1 MKKILYAGAE
11 IMPFAATGGLGDV
24 LGSLPAAIAK
34 ECKGDAD
41 VRVVMPLYKTVKPE
55 WRAQMKDEAVIYV
68 DLAWRHQYC
77 GIKSL
82 EKDGVTFYFIDNE
95 YYFGRDKL
103 YGYYDDGE
111 RYAFFSK
118 AILDLMGAVSFYP
131 DIYNAN
137 DWQTAMSVVYLE
149 KMYKKYEAYR
159 HIKSVFTIHNIEY
172 QGKYPYSIIPD
183 VLGIGEYDTLDYDG
197 CVNVMKGAIECAWKV
212 STVSPT
218 YANEILGEEKSHGLC
233 HCLCN
238 HVGKL
243 SGILNGIDY
252 NYYDPS
258 KDTEIEKNFTSRS
271 TGRKKENKFALQRE
285 LGLPERDVPM
295 LAVISRLASHK
306 GLDLIKDV
314 LSGIVAENDLQ
325 FVVLG
330 TGEADFEEFFKWLER
345 EYPDKCRALIT
356 YNRDLAKRLYAA
368 SDIFLMPSKSEPC
381 GLSQMI
387 ASRYGS
393 IPVVRETGG
402 LYDSIKG
409 YWIDEA
415 GEIQGNGF
423 TFANYNSYELRDRI
437 EAALALY
444 ADEDLRKRMTVK
456 IMKTD
461 FSWSASAKKYLEMY
475 EI

>member
-11 IMPFAATGGLGDV
+11 VRPFAATGGLGDV

-41 VRVVMPLYKTVKPE
+41 VRVVMPLYKSVKPE
-55 WRAQMKDEAVIYV
+55 WRAEMQDVAVIYV
-68 DLAWRHQYC
+68 DVAWRHQYC

-82 EKDGVTFYFIDNE
+82 KKDGVTFYFIDNE

-103 YGYYDDGE
+103 YGYFDDGE

-118 AILDLMGAVSFYP
+118 AILDLMGAVDFYP
-131 DIYNAN
+131 DVYNAN

-149 KMYKKYEAYR
+149 KIYKKYAAYR

-172 QGKYPYSIIPD
+172 QGKYAYSTLSD
-183 VLGIGEYDTLDYDG
+183 MFGIGEFDTLDYDG
-197 CVNVMKGAIECAWKV
+197 CVNVMKGAIECAWRV

-218 YANEILGEEKSHGLC
+218 YAKEILGEEKSHGLY
-233 HCLCN
+233 HCLRQ
-238 HVGKL
+238 HEGKL

-252 NYYDPS
+252 DYYDPS
-258 KDTEIEKNFTSRS
+258 ADECIARNYTWRS
-271 TGRKKENKFALQRE
+271 TGRKVENKYALQRE

-306 GLDLIKDV
+306 GLDLIKHIIADV
-314 LSGIVAENDLQ
+314 VANNDLQ
-325 FVVLG
+325 FVVIG
-330 TGEADFEEFFKWLER
+330 TGEADYEEFFRWLER
-345 EYPDKCRALIT
+345 TYPDKCRALIT

-409 YWIDEA
+409 YWLDEN
-415 GEIQGNGF
+415 GNIWGNGF
-423 TFANYNSYELRDRI
+423 TFANYNADELRDRI
-437 EAALALY
+437 YAALALY
-444 ADEDLRKRMTVK
+444 ADADLRKKMTVK

-461 FSWSASAKKYLEMY
+461 FSWANSAKQYLAMY